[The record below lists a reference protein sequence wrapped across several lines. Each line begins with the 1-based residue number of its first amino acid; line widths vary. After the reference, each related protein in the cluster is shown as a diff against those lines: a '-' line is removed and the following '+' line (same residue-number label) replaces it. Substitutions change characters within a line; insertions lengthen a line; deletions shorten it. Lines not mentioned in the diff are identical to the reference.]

1 MVRQISAKVN
11 GLNDQIRPNG
21 VRFLT
26 LLEEMMNDNVTH
38 PSHYTQGKVE
48 CLDAIESAVTGL
60 AGIDAVYTAQCI
72 KYLWRWNWKNGLE
85 DLLKALFYLKRL
97 IERVEGLIKEASNE

>member
-1 MVRQISAKVN
+1 
-11 GLNDQIRPNG
+11 
-21 VRFLT
+21 
-26 LLEEMMNDNVTH
+26 MNDNVTH

-60 AGIDAVYTAQCI
+60 TGIDAVYTAQCI
-72 KYLWRWNWKNGLE
+72 KYLWRWNLKNGLE

-97 IERVEGLIKEASNE
+97 IERVEGLIKEASDE